1 MALANDHT
9 LHLRLPRA
17 LRASL
22 DAAAQDDP
30 RSMST
35 LARRALIIGLAS
47 IRQSPSD
54 PRDPPPPSA
63 PAARQ
68 PTQVAA

>member
-30 RSMST
+30 RSMSM
-35 LARRALIIGLAS
+35 LARRALIIGLAT
-47 IRQSPSD
+47 IRSGPPDRD
-54 PRDPPPPSA
+54 PPPPPSA
-63 PAARQ
+63 PAGQ
-68 PTQVAA
+68 MQAAA